1 MDELDVRLEISMAS
15 AIEEI
20 RIPLVWDPPPVSCR
34 FVRWLIRDGE
44 HVCECQGIYELEV
57 GDSLIEVESFH
68 AGYMKLLHAG
78 NAVCKVGDLIAKVVL
93 DEISPNF
100 KTLPLYLSGTEIA
113 SLDAARGDS
122 PREVFIRNTILRCI
136 VTAQQKS
143 EQDAPSNRKEP
154 PC

>member
-1 MDELDVRLEISMAS
+1 MAS

-20 RIPLVWDPPPVSCR
+20 RIPLIWDPPPVSCR
-34 FVRWLIRDGE
+34 FVRWLVRDGE

-57 GDSLIEVESFH
+57 GETLIEVESFH

-78 NAVCKVGDLIAKVVL
+78 DAVCKVGDLIAKILL

-100 KTLPLYLSGTEIA
+100 KTLPLYLSGNEIA
-113 SLDAARGDS
+113 NLDAVRGDT

-136 VTAQQKS
+136 TTNQNSS
-143 EQDAPSNRKEP
+143 EQDATSNGG
-154 PC
+154 